1 MSEVKPIAI
10 VGHGDEMILSAKGVI
25 ASGGK
30 TLMFLVEEEQIT
42 PFSLIRGSWLEE
54 NLRLKFFCPDGEDTT
69 DTFQSLFSQARGF
82 WDVYVIAP
90 TYKNALASAVMMMEK
105 KQLSGVIFCGD
116 LPQVCLNPSHDFSV
130 SPVWQTV
137 SNCEMTPD
145 AHLQENED
153 FSSFPWS
160 HCWTVAGNIV
170 KIYPGVRPPISSA
183 EQRLLPV
190 SSTCTCL
197 GDSAATKNFAQI
209 GPSANWNP
217 SHHRRDIFQE
227 AKTFADKILNSPGL
241 F

>member
-10 VGHGDEMILSAKGVI
+10 AGHGDEMILSAKGVI

-30 TLMFLVEEEQIT
+30 PFMFLIEEERIT
-42 PFSLIRGSWLEE
+42 PFSLIRGSWLGET
-54 NLRLKFFCPDGEDTT
+54 LRLKFFCPDGEDTT
-69 DTFQSLFSQARGF
+69 DTFQSLLSQILRSWNAF
-82 WDVYVIAP
+82 AVSP
-90 TYKNALASAVMMMEK
+90 TYKEALASALMMLKESL
-105 KQLSGVIFCGD
+105 LSGVIFCGD
-116 LPQVCLNPSHDFSV
+116 LSQICLDDSHDFSA
-130 SPVWQTV
+130 SQVWQTV
-137 SNCEMTPD
+137 SSCEMTPD

-183 EQRLLPV
+183 EFKLLPV
-190 SSTCTCL
+190 SSNCTCL
-197 GDSAATKNFAQI
+197 CNSAATKNFAQI
-209 GPSANWNP
+209 GPSAHWDP
-217 SHHRRDIFQE
+217 HHHRRDIFQE